1 MFNDLLRNDGIR
13 RGPFGSSLK
22 KDIFVPDTKDSY
34 AVYEQRNAINNSF
47 KTRYFIDQSKY
58 DELHNFHLHTNDI
71 IMSGAGTIGKLAKV
85 PTGFRK
91 GVFNQALI
99 RFRINDKVNVN
110 YFLTFMNT
118 PKMQRKLTEA
128 NPGSAMVNLVP
139 MKELKKWQI
148 LIPQLEEQNKIEKL
162 LTQVNKLLDLYQRK
176 LYLLKQLKQGML
188 QKLFPDTESKQPEL
202 RFKGFNID
210 WTYERLDKIGVL
222 RDKARIPVRQ
232 NNRISGSIPY
242 YGANGIQDYV
252 KGYTHDGSYILIAE
266 DGANSIENYPIYV
279 VNGKIWVNNHAHVI
293 EALDQ
298 IDLEFLSLSLKKV
311 KYSKYL
317 FGSGRYKLNADI
329 LKTISVQL
337 TDIKEQQQI
346 GKIFYKLDAMIKEND
361 QKVKKL
367 TFLKKFLLQQMFI

>member
-176 LYLLKQLKQGML
+176 LDLLKQLKRGML
-188 QKLFPDTESKQPEL
+188 QKLFADNDSKQPEL
-202 RFKGFNID
+202 RFDEFNEDWEQRKLGEVVLVNSGKDYKQLNQGEIPVYGTGGYITSVSGKLSDEDAIGLGRKGTINKPYMLKAPFWTVDTLFFLTEKENSKLSFLFPLIQRINWLRYDESTGLPSLSKNNI
-210 WTYERLDKIGVL
+210 EKVKVSLPKINEQRKIGQLISQVDSVL
-222 RDKARIPVRQ
+222 VLYQ
-232 NNRISGSIPY
+232 S
-242 YGANGIQDYV
+242 
-252 KGYTHDGSYILIAE
+252 
-266 DGANSIENYPIYV
+266 
-279 VNGKIWVNNHAHVI
+279 KI
-293 EALDQ
+293 D
-298 IDLEFLSLSLKKV
+298 
-311 KYSKYL
+311 
-317 FGSGRYKLNADI
+317 
-329 LKTISVQL
+329 TL
-337 TDIKEQQQI
+337 T
-346 GKIFYKLDAMIKEND
+346 N
-361 QKVKKL
+361 
-367 TFLKKFLLQQMFI
+367 LKKFLLQQIFI